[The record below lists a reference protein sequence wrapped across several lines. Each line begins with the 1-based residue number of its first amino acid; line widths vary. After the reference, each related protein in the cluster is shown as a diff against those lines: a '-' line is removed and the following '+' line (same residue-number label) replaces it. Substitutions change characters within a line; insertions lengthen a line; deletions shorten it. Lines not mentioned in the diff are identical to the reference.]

1 MCYDLQEGGWAC
13 HERLAIRVRIYVPMS
28 VDTYVLDAD
37 DLAVFRAQTSAATVT
52 DDTSLLS
59 VRLPCTPLQG
69 APLRPRAALCAA
81 AARLVLRHTYVLDA
95 HDLAVFRAQTS
106 AATVTDDTS
115 LESVRLPCT
124 PLQGAPLRPRAALGT
139 AAAHLVLRLA
149 EKC

>member
-1 MCYDLQEGGWAC
+1 MCYDLHEGGWAC

-52 DDTSLLS
+52 DDTSLHL

-69 APLRPRAALCAA
+69 APLRPRAAL
-81 AARLVLRHTYVLDA
+81 
-95 HDLAVFRAQTS
+95 F
-106 AATVTDDTS
+106 
-115 LESVRLPCT
+115 
-124 PLQGAPLRPRAALGT
+124 T

-149 EKC
+149 EKRERVLFIERHRRGHLQFQARGSR

>member
-1 MCYDLQEGGWAC
+1 MCYDVHEGGWAC
-13 HERLAIRVRIYVPMS
+13 HEWVAIRVRIYVPMS

-69 APLRPRAALCAA
+69 APLRPRAAL
-81 AARLVLRHTYVLDA
+81 
-95 HDLAVFRAQTS
+95 F
-106 AATVTDDTS
+106 
-115 LESVRLPCT
+115 
-124 PLQGAPLRPRAALGT
+124 T

-149 EKC
+149 EKR